1 MPSISQETRYGSMAL
16 ILHWLTA
23 ALIVAAIIVIWTFKY
38 GTEPHTALRTD
49 LLIVHR
55 SLGLTVLA
63 VAIIRLGWRLA
74 HGAPPLDPALP
85 AWQRGLAHLV
95 HGALYLIFFIMP
107 ISGYISSAADNHEV
121 SYFMLFTVPQIVP
134 NDHALAKLMDNVHS
148 LLQWVIYTLIVVHTG
163 AALAHHYLFKDGTL
177 RRMLPDSSTAR

>member
-1 MPSISQETRYGSMAL
+1 MHSIAPQTRYGSIAL
-16 ILHWLTA
+16 TLHWLTA
-23 ALIVAAIIVIWTFKY
+23 ALIVAAILVIWTVKY
-38 GTEPHTALRTD
+38 GTQPHTELRND
-49 LLIVHR
+49 LLIIHR

-63 VAIIRLGWRLA
+63 VAILRLGWRLG
-74 HGAPPLDPALP
+74 HGAPPLDAALP

-107 ISGYISSAADNHEV
+107 ISGYISTAADNHEV

-134 NDHALAKLMDNVHS
+134 NDHALAKFMDGVHG
-148 LLQWVIYTLIVVHTG
+148 LLQWVIYTLIVAHTG

-177 RRMLPDSSTAR
+177 RRMLPSGRSA